1 MASSFSNDADLPDD
15 VPERPA
21 ATPPA
26 TEPAAVTPPAA
37 EPALAAPDA
46 PTASAAVLR
55 FRSCRWYQAPE
66 AGVSE
71 FCTHREVKPYAGTTA
86 FDAGAWCP
94 DCVHFKLRRTPKKR
108 DYSNYGY

>member
-1 MASSFSNDADLPDD
+1 LASSFSKDPD
-15 VPERPA
+15 
-21 ATPPA
+21 
-26 TEPAAVTPPAA
+26 
-37 EPALAAPDA
+37 APDA
-46 PTASAAVLR
+46 LTVTEPVTSPETAEAPATSAAVLR

-71 FCTHREVKPYAGTTA
+71 FCTHREVKPYAGTAT
-86 FDAGAWCP
+86 FDAEAWCP